1 MNSFPRLACDRS
13 GRLWL
18 LFRHRQEAIWGNNAV
33 MVVGG
38 VWLECATSLSG
49 KAWESPMLLP
59 RSDGLLDNR
68 PALVPLADGPVLAVY
83 NTDGRLRH
91 EVEFT
96 PDLAR
101 RFYSHS
107 GTPEGVVDNDIEIAA
122 LSASDHEP
130 RPSPRCSPVPPTGD
144 KPGRPSRRGGRREA
158 SCGTT

>member
-18 LFRHRQEAIWGNNAV
+18 VFRHRQEAIWGNNAV

-38 VWLECATSLSG
+38 VWLECATSFSG
-49 KAWESPMLLP
+49 RAWETPLFLP

-68 PALVPLADGPVLAVY
+68 PALVPTPDSPMMVVY
-83 NTDGRLRH
+83 NSDARLRH

-101 RFYSHS
+101 RYYTHS
-107 GTPEGVVDNDIEIAA
+107 GTPEGVVAND
-122 LSASDHEP
+122 L
-130 RPSPRCSPVPPTGD
+130 
-144 KPGRPSRRGGRREA
+144 
-158 SCGTT
+158 